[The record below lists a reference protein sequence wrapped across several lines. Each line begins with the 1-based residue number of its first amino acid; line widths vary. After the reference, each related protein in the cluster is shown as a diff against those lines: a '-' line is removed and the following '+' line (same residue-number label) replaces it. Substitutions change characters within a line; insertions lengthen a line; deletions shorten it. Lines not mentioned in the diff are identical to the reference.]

1 MFVVISSSYFWDE
14 SVDRAQYMDDDA
26 GESQLY
32 NNCYARISR
41 CLLHILLGIRGT
53 DMDAFKA
60 AISDWRSEIM
70 AEFGEE
76 ACAAFGITEFNF
88 AE

>member
-1 MFVVISSSYFWDE
+1 MLLQECATEACEWGRDTLE
-14 SVDRAQYMDDDA
+14 S
-26 GESQLY
+26 EEE
-32 NNCYARISR
+32 
-41 CLLHILLGIRGT
+41 LLLAEFKASGMTITYLTSEEL
-53 DMDAFKA
+53 DAFKA